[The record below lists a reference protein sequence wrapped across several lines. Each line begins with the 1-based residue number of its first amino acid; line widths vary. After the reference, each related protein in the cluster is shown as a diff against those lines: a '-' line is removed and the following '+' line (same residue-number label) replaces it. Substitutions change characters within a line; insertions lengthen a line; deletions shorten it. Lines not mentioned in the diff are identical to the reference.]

1 MPSGDYTHPMDTGI
15 YRVKP
20 GEKRIDLGAWDTDDD
35 GGLARDVADV
45 ESLKL
50 TERIAQLQ
58 ERLYAEGKRS
68 VLVVLQAMD
77 GAGKDSTI
85 KSVFGPLNPQGLSL
99 TSFKAPCGHE
109 RAHDFLWRVHAHTPS
124 RGYIGLFNR
133 SHYEDVLVVRVKNL
147 VQESI
152 WKKRYKHI
160 VNFEELLVDEG
171 TAVVKFYLHVSRDYQ
186 RERLQ
191 KRLDDPAKHWK
202 FEPNDLT
209 ERALWKDYRE
219 AFEVAVAKTSTKDA
233 PWYIIPAEKRWFRNW
248 LVAKIMV
255 ETMESMDIQLPK
267 PDFDP
272 KSIVIK

>member
-1 MPSGDYTHPMDTGI
+1 MDTGI

-255 ETMESMDIQLPK
+255 ETLESMDIQLPK

>member
-1 MPSGDYTHPMDTGI
+1 MDTNG

-20 GEKRIDLGAWDTDDD
+20 GEKRIDLAAWDTKDS
-35 GGLARDVADV
+35 GGLDREVAEGEFLGLTARMA
-45 ESLKL
+45 E
-50 TERIAQLQ
+50 LQ

-68 VLVVLQAMD
+68 ILVVLQAMD

-85 KSVFGPLNPQGLSL
+85 KAVFGPLNPQGLSL

-109 RAHDFLWRVHAHTPS
+109 RAHDFLWRVHSHTPA
-124 RGYIGLFNR
+124 RGYLGLFNR
-133 SHYEDVLVVRVKNL
+133 SHYEDVLVVRVKGL
-147 VQESI
+147 VPEST

-171 TAVVKFYLHVSRDYQ
+171 TVVVKFYLHVSRDYQ

-191 KRLDDPAKHWK
+191 KRLDDPAKVWK
-202 FEPNDLT
+202 FEPNDLK

-219 AFEVAVAKTSTKDA
+219 AFEVAVAKTSTKEA
-233 PWYIIPAEKRWFRNW
+233 PWYIVPSEKRWFRNW

-255 ETMESMDIQLPK
+255 DTLESMDIKLPK

-272 KSIVIK
+272 TSIVIE

>member
-1 MPSGDYTHPMDTGI
+1 MWRYYHAAMDTDL

-20 GEKRIDLGAWDTDDD
+20 GAKQIDLGEWATNDN
-35 GGLARDVADV
+35 GGLDRAEAEAEFATLTARLAD
-45 ESLKL
+45 
-50 TERIAQLQ
+50 LQ
-58 ERLYAEGKRS
+58 ERMYAEGKRS

-109 RAHDFLWRVHAHTPS
+109 LAHDFLWRVHAHAPA
-124 RGYIGLFNR
+124 RGYLGLFNR
-133 SHYEDVLVVRVKNL
+133 SHYEDVLVVRVRGL
-147 VQESI
+147 VPESR
-152 WKKRYKHI
+152 WKKRYAHI

-171 TAVVKFYLHVSRDYQ
+171 TTIVKCYLHVSRDYQ

-202 FEPNDLT
+202 FESNDLK

-219 AFEVAVAKTSTKDA
+219 AFEVAVAKTSTKTA
-233 PWYIIPAEKRWFRNW
+233 PWYIVPSEKRWFRNW

-255 ETMESMDIQLPK
+255 DTMEAMDIKLPE

-272 KSIVIK
+272 KSIVIT